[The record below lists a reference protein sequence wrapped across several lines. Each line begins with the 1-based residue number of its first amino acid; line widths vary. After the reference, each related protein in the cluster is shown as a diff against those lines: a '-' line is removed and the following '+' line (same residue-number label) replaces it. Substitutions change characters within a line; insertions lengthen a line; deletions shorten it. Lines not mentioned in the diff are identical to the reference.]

1 MADTVD
7 YETMSRAELAKLRAS
22 IDKAIASVGDREQ
35 RAALKA
41 AEAAARQHGFSLT
54 DLAPLMGKASGKGR
68 SRGRAQQGDGDGEGE
83 AKAEREIRFRNPQD
97 HTQTWSGRGR
107 RPCWY
112 NDAEATGQ
120 PIEDMK
126 AG

>member
-54 DLAPLMGKASGKGR
+54 DLAPLMGKASGSGRGKGR
-68 SRGRAQQGDGDGEGE
+68 GQQGE
-83 AKAEREIRFRNPQD
+83 AKPEREARFRNPED
-97 HTQTWSGRGR
+97 HAQTWSGRGR
-107 RPCWY
+107 RPRWY
-112 NDAEATGQ
+112 NDAEAAGH
-120 PIEDMK
+120 PIEDLK